1 MTKETEKLKQR
12 GRVSKHNSAITTC
25 FCKTNTCF
33 CKTYK
38 FSTMSKCK
46 LFVDVEDR
54 KDSNPLKQNQEKMI
68 STTSRNFPFKSSSKN
83 NVRGNRQSVINTITG
98 F

>member
-1 MTKETEKLKQR
+1 
-12 GRVSKHNSAITTC
+12 
-25 FCKTNTCF
+25 
-33 CKTYK
+33 
-38 FSTMSKCK
+38 MSKCK

-83 NVRGNRQSVINTITG
+83 NVRQQAKCDKYYNGILEKAKKD
-98 F
+98 